1 MVKNWDDMELLWNY
15 TFYEEMK
22 CNPAEMKIMMTE
34 PPSNPKKNREKV
46 VKTQAR
52 AFFLNHFYQEPQS

>member
-15 TFYEEMK
+15 TFYDEMK

-46 VKTQAR
+46 VKTQA
-52 AFFLNHFYQEPQS
+52 FF